1 MTAEPARRRA
11 PWPWIA
17 AALATA
23 ATIAFPFAIARIN
36 AAIVADE
43 PRNLALLLQSA
54 ASSGERLV
62 LANRVAAQAKADP
75 FALREAA
82 KAMLESGDADAARD
96 LARRAADA
104 FMPYARWP
112 DLFADDLR
120 GPLVDN
126 AALLGR
132 LSLADADTRDEG
144 LAWLMFAASA
154 DPMRAQEIL
163 ALVDDTT
170 LAQCGENARRALQRM
185 RKQALDPG
193 SACAPPASIP
203 RDNAVAALEGAGL
216 RRIEAEGANPAS
228 EGIILSEG
236 GVAIYT
242 PTTPYVWRYGPAGAT
257 RDRARWLMLAG
268 GRASGIPPL
277 VRVESSLGWSRT
289 LCLPDTDWF
298 AVELAPRGAEESETL
313 TLRLLSASSSTA
325 WRLPSES
332 ESSWFEHSRHVFAAG
347 VWTCAEEA
355 P

>member
-1 MTAEPARRRA
+1 VTAEPARRRA

-23 ATIAFPFAIARIN
+23 ATVAFPFAIARIN
-36 AAIVADE
+36 ATIVADE

-54 ASSGERLV
+54 KSHDERTA

-75 FALREAA
+75 LALHEAA
-82 KAMLESGDADAARD
+82 KAIAESGDGDAARD

-104 FMPYARWP
+104 FMPSARWP
-112 DLFADDLR
+112 ELFADELR

-132 LSLADADTRDEG
+132 LCLANAETRDEG
-144 LAWLMFAASA
+144 VAWLMFAASA
-154 DPMRAQEIL
+154 DPMRAEE
-163 ALVDDTT
+163 ALGPADAET
-170 LAQCGENARRALQRM
+170 LAQCGENARRAFQRM
-185 RKQALDPG
+185 RGQAFNLG
-193 SACAPPASIP
+193 SACVPPASIP
-203 RDNAVAALEGAGL
+203 RENAVPALEGAGL
-216 RRIEAEGANPAS
+216 RRIAPEAADPAS

-236 GVAIYT
+236 GVSIYA
-242 PTTPYVWRYGPAGAT
+242 PTTPYVWRYGRAGAA
-257 RDRARWLMLAG
+257 RDNARWLLLAG
-268 GRASGIPPL
+268 GRASGIPAL
-277 VRVESSLGWSRT
+277 VRVENSLGWSTT

-298 AVELAPRGAEESETL
+298 AVELPPRGAEEFETL